1 MDNELV
7 NILKDTI
14 AMQKQNNKRMFVIV
28 IILILMLVITNIGW
42 LIYESQFETVSD
54 STSMYSE
61 DNGTNVY
68 GSNNSINGEG
78 VSE

>member
-14 AMQKQNNKRMFVIV
+14 AMQKQNNKRMFVV
-28 IILILMLVITNIGW
+28 AIILILMLVITNIGW
-42 LIYESQFETVSD
+42 LIYVSQFETVSD

-61 DNGTNVY
+61 DNGTNVC

>member
-14 AMQKQNNKRMFVIV
+14 AMQKQNNKRMFTVI
-28 IILILMLVITNIGW
+28 IILILILVITNIGW

-54 STSMYSE
+54 LTSMYSE

>member
-1 MDNELV
+1 MDNEL
-7 NILKDTI
+7 
-14 AMQKQNNKRMFVIV
+14 
-28 IILILMLVITNIGW
+28 
-42 LIYESQFETVSD
+42 YESQFETVSD